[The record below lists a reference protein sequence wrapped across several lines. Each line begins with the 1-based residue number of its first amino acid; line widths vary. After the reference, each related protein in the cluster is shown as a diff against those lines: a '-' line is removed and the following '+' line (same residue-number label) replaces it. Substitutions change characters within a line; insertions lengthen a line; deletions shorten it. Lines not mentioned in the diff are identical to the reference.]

1 MNQELKVTHN
11 LETQQFTLT
20 IDGEYVGKMTYQ
32 FDTNGA
38 MVIDHTFVDKTYGGR
53 GLAKQLV
60 LAGIDFAKQEEL
72 TIVPQCSYVA
82 AFFKRYPEYADLLSE

>member
-1 MNQELKVTHN
+1 MTKNTQITHNQE
-11 LETQQFTLT
+11 TQHFTLT
-20 IDGEYVGKMTYQ
+20 VDGQYAGKITYQ

-38 MVIDHTFVDKTYGGR
+38 MVIDHTFVDKAYGGH

-60 LAGIDFAKQEEL
+60 LAGIDFAKQEQL

-82 AFFKRYPEYADLLSE
+82 AFFKRYPEYADLLGK